1 MATRLGG
8 MAFRALRSAPKMQ
21 APQLPMGRRNL
32 ITLSF
37 RFDGLVAMC
46 AKDAIIH
53 YVPQDLAVILG
64 IYLSFKS
71 YSASVNSCGKKIDD
85 PDAALAAWAEK
96 KGVDVSSL
104 DCRKGKTWKLMY
116 PKL

>member
-1 MATRLGG
+1 MATRLGS
-8 MAFRALRSAPKMQ
+8 AFRALKAVGGPKLQ

-37 RFDGLVAMC
+37 RMDGLVAMC

-53 YVPQDLAVILG
+53 YVPQDLAVILA

-71 YSASVNSCGKKIDD
+71 YSASVNGCGTKAKIARA
-85 PDAALAAWAEK
+85 PRAGLRPT
-96 KGVDVSSL
+96 GRGL
-104 DCRKGKTWKLMY
+104 QR
-116 PKL
+116 PKHFL

>member
-1 MATRLGG
+1 MATRLGS
-8 MAFRALRSAPKMQ
+8 AFRALSRSAGAPKLQ

-53 YVPQDLAVILG
+53 YVPQDLAVILA

-71 YSASVNSCGKKIDD
+71 YSASVNSCG
-85 PDAALAAWAEK
+85 PRLRTRTLRWPL
-96 KGVDVSSL
+96 G
-104 DCRKGKTWKLMY
+104 RKRRVWTFL
-116 PKL
+116 